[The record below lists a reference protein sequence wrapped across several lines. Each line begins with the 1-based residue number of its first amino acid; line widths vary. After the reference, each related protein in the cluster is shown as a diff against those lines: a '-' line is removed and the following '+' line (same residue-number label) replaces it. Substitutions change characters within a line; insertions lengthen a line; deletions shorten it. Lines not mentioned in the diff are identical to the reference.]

1 MAMLMPDC
9 CISKV
14 VNQSYYGERTTL
26 ARRHRKRITWFSTKC
41 DVVATRRHAVRYR
54 FSAVYPEQLLPKPFA
69 NIKKN
74 HSKSLRIRKLPRAIC
89 TLDQLAA
96 YRYWLSMSVPIDE
109 RRSRLMIFIVTAS
122 SVVRLHFT
130 QRSDLQSTAID
141 IGHCEGTGST

>member
-1 MAMLMPDC
+1 MRCKESRSMQIRVGKSIFPAYP
-9 CISKV
+9 
-14 VNQSYYGERTTL
+14 NERL
-26 ARRHRKRITWFSTKC
+26 SNDASP
-41 DVVATRRHAVRYR
+41 A
-54 FSAVYPEQLLPKPFA
+54 
-69 NIKKN
+69 
-74 HSKSLRIRKLPRAIC
+74 SLRIRKLPRAIC
-89 TLDQLAA
+89 SLDQLAA

>member
-1 MAMLMPDC
+1 MKVTIMEPINNWTIKPLM
-9 CISKV
+9 S
-14 VNQSYYGERTTL
+14 L
-26 ARRHRKRITWFSTKC
+26 
-41 DVVATRRHAVRYR
+41 
-54 FSAVYPEQLLPKPFA
+54 
-69 NIKKN
+69 KN
-74 HSKSLRIRKLPRAIC
+74 SILKLPARNLYC
-89 TLDQLAA
+89 LDQLAA